1 MSNEA
6 KLQQVER
13 RHAEAVAAFH
23 DATRL
28 RIEIQHERMK
38 VQDKLQEASTLLHL
52 LWRESADLFGDRAS
66 SHYRSEIGAR
76 IEKVTGK
83 RPKP

>member
-13 RHAEAVAAFH
+13 ERDEAIAK
-23 DATRL
+23 L
-28 RIEIQHERMK
+28 RETERTL
-38 VQDKLQEASTLLHL
+38 DEASTLLHL
-52 LWRESADLFGDRAS
+52 VWRESADLFGDRAS